1 MTRRSTEQS
10 LRAFQRAQRVF
21 PDGTARV
28 TIEKDPCAVYI
39 ERGEGAWVED
49 LDGRRF
55 LDLHGNFTALI
66 NGHAFPPVVEAV
78 TRQIHKGSCFA
89 NPTESEL
96 ALAELLCARV
106 AGMDRLRFV
115 NTGTEAVMFAV
126 KAARAITGRSG
137 IAKIEGAYHGAY
149 DWIEVSQTSGPSN
162 WGNDAEPA
170 SVPYYRGMP
179 DSVVNE
185 VVTLRINDAP
195 AAERL
200 IERHAARLC
209 AIVIDPMPSRLG
221 LIGATPDFL
230 AAVQA
235 AARRNGIL
243 IIADEVLNFR
253 QGYHGLSAR
262 LGLEPDLWALG
273 KIIGGGFP
281 IGAIGGRAEVMEVFA
296 RRGGPARVPQ
306 GGTFSANPISMT
318 AGYAN
323 MQALTPA
330 AFARLEAMGDRL
342 RSALRTAIAA
352 SGLPFCVTGAAS
364 LLRVHAKGAAPADY
378 RQAVETPA
386 QRGAIQRLVAQFAA
400 AGLLMQTS
408 GMMCLSTPM
417 QDADIDLISGT
428 FETYLHDELRHGGPP
443 ARAAAGE

>member
-1 MTRRSTEQS
+1 MSRHDTAQS
-10 LRAFQRAQRVF
+10 LRAFQRGQRVF

-28 TIEKDPCAVYI
+28 TIEKDPCPVYI

-55 LDLHGNFTALI
+55 LDLHGNFTSLI

-78 TRQIHKGSCFA
+78 TRQLRKGSCFA

-96 ALAELLCARV
+96 ALAELLCARI

-149 DWIEVSQTSGPSN
+149 DWIEVSQTSGPAN
-162 WGNDAEPA
+162 WGSDAQPA

-195 AAERL
+195 AAKRL
-200 IERHAARLC
+200 IERHAAHLA

-230 AAVQA
+230 TVMQA

-253 QGYHGLSAR
+253 QGYSGLSAQ
-262 LGLEPDLWALG
+262 LGLKPDLWALG

-281 IGAIGGRAEVMEVFA
+281 IGAIGGRADVMEVFA
-296 RRGGPARVPQ
+296 RRGGPALVPQ

-318 AGYAN
+318 AGHAN
-323 MQALTPA
+323 MQALTPS

-342 RSALRTAIAA
+342 RDALRIAIAA
-352 SGLPFCVTGAAS
+352 SGLPFSITGAAS
-364 LLRVHAKGAAPADY
+364 LLRVHAKGAAPTDY
-378 RQAVETPA
+378 RQSVETPA
-386 QRGAIQRLVAQFAA
+386 QRGAIQRLVAHFAA
-400 AGLLMQTS
+400 GGLLMQTS

-417 QDADIDLISGT
+417 QDADIELISGT
-428 FETYLHDELRHGGPP
+428 FETYLHEELRHGGAC
-443 ARAAAGE
+443 ARAAVGE